1 MLDNV
6 KVFSLLLLFI
16 LGFVLYKPTNTTLPI
31 PPVVS
36 NILNFFTQQG
46 SSIMIV
52 VLVIITILVYAQD
65 VGWDFNPPTNDHLEQ
80 VLIAEN
86 MSNRMEDG
94 ICVKTKN
101 DLHEREQNCNQ
112 LTKGNCDVSDCCI
125 FLNGK
130 KCVAG
135 DAHGPVYRS
144 DDDGNK
150 LDIDKYYFTPLEI

>member
-1 MLDNV
+1 
-6 KVFSLLLLFI
+6 
-16 LGFVLYKPTNTTLPI
+16 
-31 PPVVS
+31 
-36 NILNFFTQQG
+36 
-46 SSIMIV
+46 MIV
-52 VLVIITILVYAQD
+52 VLVIITTLVYAQD
-65 VGWDFNPPTNDHLEQ
+65 VGWHFNPTTNKHLEQ
-80 VLIAEN
+80 VFIAEN

-101 DLHEREQNCNQ
+101 DLHAREQNCNK

-135 DAHGPVYRS
+135 NAHGPVYRS

-150 LDIDKYYFTPLEI
+150 LDIDKYYFKKKCYGKCN